1 VCSDRTR
8 GNGSKLK
15 EGRFRLDIRKKFFT
29 LRVVKHWPRLPRE
42 AVVAPCLA
50 EFKARL
56 DGALSTLGWW
66 KVSLPMAGGLEP
78 DDL

>member
-1 VCSDRTR
+1 MCSDGTR

-29 LRVVKHWPRLPRE
+29 MRVVKHWPRLPRE
-42 AVVAPCLA
+42 IVDAPSL
-50 EFKARL
+50 EMLKARL
-56 DGALSTLGWW
+56 DGALSNLVWW
-66 KVSLPMAGGLEP
+66 KMSLLMAGGLES